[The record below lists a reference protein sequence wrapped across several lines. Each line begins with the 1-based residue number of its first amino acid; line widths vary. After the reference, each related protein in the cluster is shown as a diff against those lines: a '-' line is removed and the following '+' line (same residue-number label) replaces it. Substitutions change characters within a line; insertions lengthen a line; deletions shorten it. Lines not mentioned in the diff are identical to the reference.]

1 MSVTIR
7 FATTAEVRP
16 LRLEVLRAH
25 TTNKTVDFEGDD
37 DATTRHLVAVDSLG
51 EIVGVSTW
59 LEPALDQQPHLRAV
73 QLRGMATAISVQNQG
88 IGALILA
95 AGVDYAL
102 SLDAD
107 LIWANARDQALNF
120 YNRNGFVTTGDGFI
134 ESVTRLPHHRVI
146 KSLR

>member
-1 MSVTIR
+1 MTVTVR

-16 LRLEVLRAH
+16 LRLEALRAH
-25 TTNKTVDFEGDD
+25 TTNKSVDFEGDD
-37 DATTRHLVAVDSLG
+37 DVTTRHLVAVDSLG

-59 LEPALDQQPHLRAV
+59 LERVLDQQPHLRAV

-107 LIWANARDQALNF
+107 LMWANARDQALNF
-120 YNRNGFVTTGDGFI
+120 YNRNGFVTAGEGFI
-134 ESVTRLPHHRVI
+134 EPVTGLPHHRVI
-146 KSLR
+146 KSLK

>member
-7 FATTAEVRP
+7 FAMTAEVRP
-16 LRLEVLRAH
+16 LRLEVLRVH
-25 TTNKTVDFEGDD
+25 TTNKSVDFEGDD
-37 DATTRHLVAVDSLG
+37 DVTTRHLVAVDSHG

-59 LEPALDQQPHLRAV
+59 LERPLDQQPHLRAL

-120 YNRNGFVTTGDGFI
+120 YNRNGFVTIGEGFI

-146 KSLR
+146 KSFR

>member
-7 FATTAEVRP
+7 FAMTAEVRP
-16 LRLEVLRAH
+16 LRLEVLRVH
-25 TTNKTVDFEGDD
+25 TTNKSVDFEGDD
-37 DATTRHLVAVDSLG
+37 DVTTRHLVAVDSHG

-59 LEPALDQQPHLRAV
+59 LERPLDQQPHLRAV

-107 LIWANARDQALNF
+107 LMWANARDQALNF
-120 YNRNGFVTTGDGFI
+120 YNRNGFVTAGEGFI

>member
-25 TTNKTVDFEGDD
+25 TTNKTVNFEGDED
-37 DATTRHLVAVDSLG
+37 VTTRHLVAVDSHG

-59 LEPALDQQPHLRAV
+59 LERPLDQQPHLRAL

-95 AGVDYAL
+95 AGVDHAL
-102 SLDAD
+102 SLDVD
-107 LIWANARDQALNF
+107 LIWANARDAALNF
-120 YNRNGFVTTGDGFI
+120 YNRNGFVTAGEGFI

>member
-1 MSVTIR
+1 
-7 FATTAEVRP
+7 
-16 LRLEVLRAH
+16 LER
-25 TTNKTVDFEGDD
+25 
-37 DATTRHLVAVDSLG
+37 
-51 EIVGVSTW
+51 
-59 LEPALDQQPHLRAV
+59 ALDQQPHLRAL

-120 YNRNGFVTTGDGFI
+120 YNRNGFVTTGEGFI

-146 KSLR
+146 KSLK

>member
-7 FATTAEVRP
+7 FAMTAEVRP
-16 LRLEVLRAH
+16 LRLEVLRVH
-25 TTNKTVDFEGDD
+25 TTNKSVDFEGDD
-37 DATTRHLVAVDSLG
+37 DVTTRHLVAVDSHG

-59 LEPALDQQPHLRAV
+59 LERPLDQQPHLRAL

-107 LIWANARDQALNF
+107 LMWANARDQALNF
-120 YNRNGFVTTGDGFI
+120 YNRNGFVTAGEGFI

>member
-25 TTNKTVDFEGDD
+25 TTNKSVDFEGDD
-37 DATTRHLVAVDSLG
+37 DVTTRHLVAVDSHG

-59 LEPALDQQPHLRAV
+59 LERALDQQPHPRAL

-102 SLDAD
+102 SLNAD

-120 YNRNGFVTTGDGFI
+120 YNRNGFVTIGEGFI